1 MQAGTIDADQS
12 ECCQIVHFIVCI
24 GRASLEVI
32 LTEPALGKRL
42 WSRSPPSQSTGKG
55 KGAVLIK
62 PPLQTHE
69 ARCPH
74 CHGKM
79 KLIRHITLADLPDL
93 YVFYCSHCQHVETV
107 KEELIAA

>member
-1 MQAGTIDADQS
+1 VLADSPLYCLCCKGKFGGDLDGAGARNLGDHGHAS
-12 ECCQIVHFIVCI
+12 EQIN
-24 GRASLEVI
+24 R
-32 LTEPALGKRL
+32 
-42 WSRSPPSQSTGKG
+42 QGKG
-55 KGAVLIK
+55 GAVLIN